1 MTEIIYVPQL
11 PPALPALL
19 KAALSATRRPQGV
32 PKLPDWQVRV
42 RAVRVD
48 RSRLSAY
55 TELCG
60 LPESDE
66 MPILYPQVMGTP
78 LYLELMTR
86 PGFPIPLL
94 GIVHVRNEVQQQRP
108 LLADETLDFD
118 VRLGPARE
126 VKAGLEFD
134 LIMECGPTD
143 SEPVWRA
150 VITVIHRMR
159 TAGSG
164 KSGHRAPPPAPV
176 PAAVAEYLELDAPGD
191 TGRRY
196 AKVSQDYNP
205 IHLTGPSARLFGFKR
220 PIAHGLWTAAR
231 CLALLQGRLQ
241 QAPKAY
247 SIQFKQPLFL
257 PGRAALRVVEES
269 GGVDFALLATG
280 SDKVHLTGTLR

>member
-11 PPALPALL
+11 PPALPALF

-42 RAVRVD
+42 RAVRVE
-48 RSRLSAY
+48 RNRLAAY
-55 TELCG
+55 SELCG
-60 LPESDE
+60 LPQSDE
-66 MPILYPQVMGTP
+66 LPILYPQVMGTP

-108 LLADETLDFD
+108 LMADETLDFD

-143 SEPVWRA
+143 AEPVWRA
-150 VITVIHRMR
+150 VITVVHRMR
-159 TAGSG
+159 TAERGGSAR
-164 KSGHRAPPPAPV
+164 RAPSPQN
-176 PAAVAEYLELDAPGD
+176 AATVAEYLPIDAPAD

-196 AKVSQDYNP
+196 ARVSHDYNP
-205 IHLTGPSARLFGFKR
+205 IHLSMPSARLFGFKR

-231 CLALLQGRLQ
+231 CLALLQGRLGKEPS
-241 QAPKAY
+241 AF
-247 SIQFKQPLFL
+247 SIHFRQPLFL
-257 PGRAALRVVEES
+257 PSRAVLRLTGDAAEI
-269 GGVDFALLATG
+269 DFALLATG